1 MGFLVMH
8 SPHLRKLKNYKL
20 YKLINHLV
28 IIFEF
33 GGLSMNK
40 KYILGVIVGFL
51 LVMLAMPLGELY
63 VKAYITIGP
72 K

>member
-1 MGFLVMH
+1 
-8 SPHLRKLKNYKL
+8 
-20 YKLINHLV
+20 
-28 IIFEF
+28 
-33 GGLSMNK
+33 MNK